1 MTRDSVNASIL
12 QSVGY
17 NEQYETLE
25 VEFRNGAVYQYYNC
39 PKPIYDELMNSASK
53 DQYFNSRIRDRL
65 PYSRV

>member
-25 VEFRNGAVYQYYNC
+25 VEFQNGAVYQYYNC

-53 DQYFNSRIRDRL
+53 DQLFNLRIRDRL

>member
-1 MTRDSVNASIL
+1 MTRDSVDASIL

-17 NEQYETLE
+17 NEQYQTLE

-39 PKPIYDELMNSASK
+39 AKPIYDELMNAASK
-53 DQYFNSRIRDRL
+53 DQFFNSRIRDRL

>member
-17 NEQYETLE
+17 NEQYETLG
-25 VEFRNGAVYQYYNC
+25 VEFQNGAVYQYYNC

-53 DQYFNSRIRDRL
+53 DQFFNLRIRDRL

>member
-39 PKPIYDELMNSASK
+39 PKPNYDELMNSASK
-53 DQYFNSRIRDRL
+53 DQFFDSQIRDRL

>member
-25 VEFRNGAVYQYYNC
+25 VEFQNGAVYQYYNC
-39 PKPIYDELMNSASK
+39 PKPIYDELMKSASK
-53 DQYFNSRIRDRL
+53 DQFFNLRIRDRL